1 MANINQSEKICNC
14 TEVGTGPASR
24 LGTWCGAPPSKTEKN
39 GKKRSTYVLIRP
51 IYALPLFHEPHVT
64 HSNSVSNTY
73 NQSTHWEIPVGKLDN
88 LLVRILIR
96 TKLRYISTPKVDL
109 RLTNPRE
116 NPLSMYSRIAP

>member
-1 MANINQSEKICNC
+1 MKRIIWLYLEQP
-14 TEVGTGPASR
+14 GPAPR
-24 LGTWCGAPPSKTEKN
+24 LGIWCSAPPSKNGKN
-39 GKKRSTYVLIRP
+39 GEKRTDYVLIRP
-51 IYALPLFHEPHVT
+51 IDALPIFYEPHVN
-64 HSNSVSNTY
+64 HNNSVSNTY
-73 NQSTHWEIPVGKLDN
+73 NQSTRWEIPVGKLDN